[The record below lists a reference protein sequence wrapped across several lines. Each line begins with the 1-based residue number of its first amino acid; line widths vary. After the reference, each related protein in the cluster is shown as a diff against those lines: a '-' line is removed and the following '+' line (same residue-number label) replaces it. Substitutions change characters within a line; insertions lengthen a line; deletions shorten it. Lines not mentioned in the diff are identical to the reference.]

1 MVDLVNITNRASE
14 GSSWTIML
22 GAKRPQIIAGL
33 IKLGGQVSNDI
44 VRDLQGYCLPLS
56 TLWLELRAGV
66 LKWFG
71 LKAIELIVLLLLW
84 S

>member
-1 MVDLVNITNRASE
+1 
-14 GSSWTIML
+14 ML

-56 TLWLELRAGV
+56 TLHPFSPLNKPLAVNFTEICRP
-66 LKWFG
+66 
-71 LKAIELIVLLLLW
+71 I
-84 S
+84 